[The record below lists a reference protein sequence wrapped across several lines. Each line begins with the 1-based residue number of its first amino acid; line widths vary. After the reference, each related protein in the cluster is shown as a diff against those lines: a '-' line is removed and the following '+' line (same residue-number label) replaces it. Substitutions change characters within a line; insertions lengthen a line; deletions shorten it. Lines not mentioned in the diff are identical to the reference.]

1 MSWYN
6 YALNI
11 IARGSLGWVLI
22 FVQRLTM
29 QSVEEAKE
37 ASVYSS
43 GTSSEAAL
51 LSNLSISNNQQT
63 GSVFCV

>member
-1 MSWYN
+1 
-6 YALNI
+6 
-11 IARGSLGWVLI
+11 
-22 FVQRLTM
+22 M